1 MESLLIFFNMFRL
14 RMTPKLDIYSFGMVV
29 MFLFLEKTWW
39 NGLRSPRSLDI
50 AAREQQVNTQLAQ
63 LERILVL
70 GAIAKQVCAM
80 LDPDPKDRPDAA
92 QCSFELRP
100 PYYGA

>member
-1 MESLLIFFNMFRL
+1 
-14 RMTPKLDIYSFGMVV
+14 

-100 PYYGA
+100 PHCGA